1 MPEVF
6 AAGGVVVVVGTFT
19 DRRMVDKRSPSG
31 KKTARRP
38 VLELGGKAPARRGTV
53 RLFFMLGVL
62 VLVNLY
68 VFVWRDGTS
77 IGAVRAKAQSIGTV
91 ALDAPPAPIP
101 EVAAAPVESGPRTVA
116 GKVAKGESLGKIL
129 RGSAGADLS
138 AAAADE
144 LIRAVGP
151 VFDLRGLRDGQAYTI
166 VIGERGEVERFE
178 LVVSKTV
185 TIRVERGE
193 DGALVGTKDEAATR
207 IETAAVGGAIASS
220 LYASVKAAGEDGALV
235 NFFVDVFAYD
245 IDFYNDTREGDTFRV
260 IVEKEYKDQE
270 FLRYR
275 RILAAEYSGKTAGTF
290 RAFYWQPTGKP
301 GRYYDETGASV
312 EKSMLKTPL
321 KFARVSS
328 SFNPKRM
335 HPVLHRVKGHFGT
348 DFACP
353 VGTPVWAAA
362 DGVITQRGPAGGA
375 GNMITIRHDNGLVT
389 LYMHLSKFIP
399 TQKVGD
405 RVAAKTVIAYSG
417 NTGLS
422 SGPHLHFGVKKNG
435 VYVDFQS
442 LKPTRAA
449 GVSKGDLTRFRAD
462 TGTLVE
468 QLAAIATAPT
478 APTGIPTGPAT
489 TAAGDPAAIAP

>member
-101 EVAAAPVESGPRTVA
+101 EVAAAPIESGPRTVA

-185 TIRVERGE
+185 TIRVLRSE

-245 IDFYNDTREGDTFRV
+245 IDFYNDTRRATP
-260 IVEKEYKDQE
+260 
-270 FLRYR
+270 
-275 RILAAEYSGKTAGTF
+275 SG
-290 RAFYWQPTGKP
+290 
-301 GRYYDETGASV
+301 
-312 EKSMLKTPL
+312 
-321 KFARVSS
+321 
-328 SFNPKRM
+328 
-335 HPVLHRVKGHFGT
+335 
-348 DFACP
+348 
-353 VGTPVWAAA
+353 
-362 DGVITQRGPAGGA
+362 
-375 GNMITIRHDNGLVT
+375 
-389 LYMHLSKFIP
+389 
-399 TQKVGD
+399 
-405 RVAAKTVIAYSG
+405 
-417 NTGLS
+417 
-422 SGPHLHFGVKKNG
+422 
-435 VYVDFQS
+435 
-442 LKPTRAA
+442 
-449 GVSKGDLTRFRAD
+449 
-462 TGTLVE
+462 
-468 QLAAIATAPT
+468 
-478 APTGIPTGPAT
+478 
-489 TAAGDPAAIAP
+489 